1 MRRVSRVRSYCS
13 GIASLPPFRQP
24 ATATEAA
31 ISTGGMR
38 TAWRSAGSMFWIQS
52 VNRENVCRCSRG
64 STTRTTVGLP
74 WLVARVMHSCDFG
87 TLAKAGVLEQTGCL

>member
-1 MRRVSRVRSYCS
+1 
-13 GIASLPPFRQP
+13 
-24 ATATEAA
+24 
-31 ISTGGMR
+31 
-38 TAWRSAGSMFWIQS
+38 MFWIQS